1 MTPDEY
7 RDTLNRLELT
17 HIEAAEL
24 LYMHPMTS
32 IKAVVGPRIV
42 ALLKLL
48 EHVGVEKYREV
59 VGLPVPKAA
68 PARRGGAG
76 SRTSVRRSDRARK
89 QVALEAS

>member
-32 IKAVVGPRIV
+32 VKAVVGPRIV

-48 EHVGVEKYREV
+48 EHVGVVRYREI

-68 PARRGGAG
+68 PVRRGGAG
-76 SRTSVRRSDRARK
+76 SRTPAQRADRARRRA
-89 QVALEAS
+89 ALEVH

>member
-24 LYMHPMTS
+24 LYIHEITS
-32 IKAVVGPRIV
+32 VKAVVGPRIV

-48 EHVGVEKYREV
+48 EHVGIPKYREI

-68 PARRGGAG
+68 PVRRGGAG
-76 SRTSVRRSDRARK
+76 SRRPAQRADHARRPA
-89 QVALEAS
+89 ALEAN